1 MRTRSILLFE
11 AWSVS
16 QIADTIN
23 LAVAGMGTDEEKLL
37 SAVLQLADRQSVI
50 SVNQLMTGS
59 DKYAYKTIADVING
73 ELGYFDEAVLN
84 QLMDHLKKIGAADL
98 LSAVAMP
105 VTPPMPVTLPEQVIA
120 EIIPRVKQHEGVKP
134 KVYRDS
140 GGIPTVGVG
149 FNLNRQDSIQR
160 LKEVGANYVKI
171 KSGQASLTDE
181 QMSKLLIQDLT
192 AAQKDAVTLVQ
203 NWNALP
209 TSVQGV
215 LIEMTFNLGKKGL
228 SEFKN
233 FLGYIN
239 TQNFDKAADEMLNS
253 SWARQVGN
261 RAKTLSGIIKNA

>member
-50 SVNQLMTGS
+50 SLNQLMTGS

-73 ELGYFDEAVLN
+73 ELGYFDEDVLN
-84 QLMDHLKKIGAADL
+84 QLMDHLTKIGAADL

-105 VTPPMPVTLPEQVIA
+105 VTPPEQVIA

-140 GGIPTVGVG
+140 GGILTVGVG
-149 FNLNRQDSIQR
+149 FNLNRQDSTQR

-192 AAQKDAVTLVQ
+192 TAQKDAVTLVQ